1 MLISLSNLRAITAL
15 TFPDHQ
21 KPTDFKNEPEGS
33 YITISLF
40 LAERL
45 VVPVRP
51 IFGNRWIKYWSKRM
65 ISRVRAGL
73 LLLFSAGNF
82 IRLGPSAKFLS
93 LMIAE
98 AFCRGELP
106 QILQEPMW
114 SQHENEQAQILYYRN
129 LAIKRKVLE
138 IASGYLRPFLS
149 GETRMS
155 LPVFKALQSLVLYSW
170 KAFQESIEQDINLFE
185 CGFESDHE
193 SSDVT
198 MFLGVSKPREILEE
212 YYKLRQL
219 LGTTQE
225 VIQRLTQS
233 IKSMHV

>member
-1 MLISLSNLRAITAL
+1 MLISYTNLRAITAL
-15 TFPDHQ
+15 AFPEHQ
-21 KPTDFKNEPEGS
+21 EPTDFKNQPEGS
-33 YITISLF
+33 YMTFSLF
-40 LAERL
+40 LVKRL
-45 VVPVRP
+45 VDPVRP
-51 IFGNRWIKYWSKRM
+51 IFGNRWTKYWSKRM

-114 SQHENEQAQILYYRN
+114 SQDEHEQARFYYRN

-185 CGFESDHE
+185 CGSELDHE

-198 MFLGVSKPREILEE
+198 MCMGVSKPRETLDE
-212 YYKLRQL
+212 YYKNRQL
-219 LGTTQE
+219 LGTTRE

-233 IKSMHV
+233 IESMHV

>member
-1 MLISLSNLRAITAL
+1 MTIYITDLRAITAL
-15 TFPDHQ
+15 TFPEHQ
-21 KPTDFKNEPEGS
+21 NPTVYKKEPNCL
-33 YITISLF
+33 YITFSNF
-40 LAERL
+40 LAKCL
-45 VVPVRP
+45 VYPVGP
-51 IFGNRWIKYWSKRM
+51 IFGKRWTKYWSNRM

-73 LLLFSAGNF
+73 LPLFSAGNF

-114 SQHENEQAQILYYRN
+114 SQDENEQAQILYYRKR
-129 LAIKRKVLE
+129 AIERKVFE
-138 IASGYLRPFLS
+138 IASGYLRLFLS

-155 LPVFKALQSLVLYSW
+155 LPVFKALQTLVLFSW
-170 KAFQESIEQDINLFE
+170 RAFEKSIEQNIILFE
-185 CGFESDHE
+185 CGSELDHE

-198 MFLGVSKPREILEE
+198 MCMGVSKPRDTLDE

-219 LGTTQE
+219 LGTIRE
-225 VIQRLTQS
+225 VIQRLAQS
-233 IKSMHV
+233 IESKSV